1 MADLKNHLK
10 SLISEGNLD
19 DVFAAL
25 RTSFPDGSG
34 NGNAVIIQQGAWKE
48 ANNKLNAGLFTL
60 QDLQT
65 EQNKINYILIRLID
79 QIPDADYEKTITELD
94 LSEIGTISLVNC
106 DRKDSYDAFKSF
118 FRQHQTVPFQ
128 FYFIVGCPSQ
138 EPDSFAERL
147 VYEVIDDVL
156 IGEENAIDFTRE
168 KQTIEGIN
176 VERVEISN
184 LPIAFDVEKS
194 QMRFKKEFG
203 KRLMRFN
210 MTDVSLEDF
219 VNEKA
224 AQLKYD
230 YFTFL
235 YSLEADDWDIL
246 STTPYIQWLVDTFKK
261 NKVKQPTFLFYI
273 VVNMENA
280 HIEKRQDI
288 MAEIN
293 KIIAQNP
300 DTCGLIDTFKPL
312 QETDLSR
319 WVRERGER
327 SQAKIDDLVKKF
339 SSSLSIEGKLK
350 ADGTMD
356 MTHVEQ
362 LQAKIFAYF
371 MKKNS

>member
-25 RTSFPDGSG
+25 RTCFPDGSG
-34 NGNAVIIQQGAWKE
+34 NGNAVIVQQGVWKE
-48 ANNKLNAGLFTL
+48 ANNRLNAGLFSMEDFHKA
-60 QDLQT
+60 QDDLVA
-65 EQNKINYILIRLID
+65 ILKRLID
-79 QIPDADYEKTITELD
+79 QIPDADYEKTIAELD

-106 DRKDSYDAFKSF
+106 DRKESYDAFKSF

-128 FYFIVGCPSQ
+128 FYFIVGCPKQ

-147 VYEVIDDVL
+147 IYEVIDDVL
-156 IGEENAIDFTRE
+156 VGEENAIDFTRE
-168 KQTIEGIN
+168 KQTIEGIS

-184 LPIAFDVEKS
+184 LPMAFDVEKS
-194 QMRFKKEFG
+194 QLRFKKEFG

-235 YSLEADDWDIL
+235 YSLEADKWDIH
-246 STTPYIQWLVDTFKK
+246 STTPYIQWLVNTFKK

-273 VVNMENA
+273 VVNMD
-280 HIEKRQDI
+280 IEKHENI

-312 QETDLSR
+312 QASDLSR

-339 SSSLSIEGKLK
+339 SSSLSRDTKLK
-350 ADGTMD
+350 PDGTMD
-356 MTHVEQ
+356 MTDVEQ